1 MNHRYLLMRGRILRS
16 TLMALLTLALVA
28 GGFVSFQR
36 KRSSFERLDFQFH
49 WSSGRIIVDGIEEGG
64 GALRSGLRVG
74 DEILMVGGVPAS
86 EVDGLKRTLRRVGP
100 VDLLVLRGSETLVL
114 RYTAPGLRIDYHY
127 LCLCF
132 IGFLYLAIGLFT
144 YIRGPGGEST
154 LFFFLTL
161 VTFVV
166 YIYSPAGQLDATWKV
181 VFLADELARILLPP
195 LTLHFFLR
203 FPKLL
208 IRSRLATA
216 LIYLPPLL
224 LALWS
229 ADVMLFD
236 NALAIAPTEL
246 SMRLIDRWEM
256 LHFAVY
262 LTAGFVALAW
272 AYRSTGAEPH
282 RRQIQW
288 IYLGVGVGFI
298 PFLTL
303 YLVPYVM
310 RGEGTAYT
318 TVAVLPLALIPLAF
332 AVAILKYKLW
342 DVEVVIKEVLAY
354 TLTFIFG
361 MIAFSTVNLLLTQVI
376 EERLVLERNFLAFA
390 SGLLIAGVLVPMK
403 SKIESWIEMV
413 LYRDTYRHRRAMAD
427 FGYELATFHDFAEL
441 IESLRQRLHAA
452 LEIEQT
458 NLYIREG
465 ASFVIY
471 ADEPLLPRQI
481 PEASLGP
488 HLEAAPVALDRPR
501 LPDGTAVVVEPLV
514 AAGYRYLFPLRFRNR
529 IEGVLVCGAKKGEW
543 QLSSDDLA
551 LISSLTAPVALA
563 IENARLYGRLR
574 RQIAEIASLKEY
586 SENIIESSSS
596 SIVVV
601 ASDGTLLTANHAFWD
616 LVGGEPGGELGID
629 AVFPPW
635 REIVASTS
643 RGAAPLH
650 YVNRR
655 GEEKYLNATVS
666 PFRAPDV
673 PAGTSVLVIAEVTER
688 IRLEKQLQEK
698 DRLASLGLLAAGVAH
713 EVNTPLT
720 GISSYAQMLIAE
732 TPPDDPR
739 HELLRK
745 MEQQTFRASHIV
757 NNLLDFAADR
767 KRAGSRASLGEAI
780 ESTVSLHEVL
790 LRGKGI
796 SIHVGELPEAVVEGD
811 TYELQQVVT
820 NLLLNARDAVSP
832 GGNIWIE
839 LEVDGGEALLR
850 VRDDGRGIP
859 REMQQQ
865 IFKPLVTGRRGQGGT
880 GLGLAVSDRIVRG
893 LGGSITVASEPG
905 RGAEFRVRLPL
916 LVTTTVEQGTPDDAH
931 TDHR

>member
-1 MNHRYLLMRGRILRS
+1 
-16 TLMALLTLALVA
+16 MAVLTLLVVG
-28 GGFVSFQR
+28 GGFSSFQR

-49 WSSGRIIVDGIEEGG
+49 WSSGRIIVDGLEEGG

-74 DEILMVGGVPAS
+74 DEILMVGGVPTS

-100 VDLLVLRGSETLVL
+100 VDLLVQRSGETSVL
-114 RYTAPGLRIDYHY
+114 NYTAPGLRIDYHY
-127 LCLCF
+127 LFLCF

-144 YIRGPGGEST
+144 YIRGPAGEST
-154 LFFFLTL
+154 LFFLLTL
-161 VTFVV
+161 VTFIV
-166 YIYSPAGQLDATWKV
+166 YIYSPAGQLDETWKAIY
-181 VFLADELARILLPP
+181 LTDELARILLPP

-203 FPKLL
+203 FPRLL
-208 IRSRLATA
+208 VRSRLVTT
-216 LIYLPPLL
+216 LIYVPPAI
-224 LALWS
+224 LAAWS
-229 ADVMLFD
+229 ANVMLLD
-236 NALAIAPTEL
+236 NALALAPTESSL
-246 SMRLIDRWEM
+246 RLIDRWEM

-262 LTAGFVALAW
+262 LTAAFVALAY
-272 AYRSTGAEPH
+272 AYRSTGTEPH
-282 RRQIQW
+282 RRQIKW

-303 YLVPYVM
+303 YLVPFVM
-310 RGEGTAYT
+310 KGEGTAYT
-318 TVAVLPLALIPLAF
+318 TIAVLPLALIPLAF

-354 TLTFIFG
+354 TLTFVFG

-403 SKIESWIEMV
+403 SRIETWIEMV
-413 LYRDTYRHRRAMAD
+413 LYRDTYRHRRAMSD
-427 FGYELATFHDFAEL
+427 FVYELATFHDFAEL
-441 IESLRQRLHAA
+441 IESLRQRLRAA
-452 LEIEQT
+452 LEIEKT

-465 ASFVIY
+465 SIFVIY
-471 ADEPLLPRQI
+471 ADETGLPAEIRDD
-481 PEASLGP
+481 ALGP
-488 HLEAAPVALDRPR
+488 RLSSGPVALDEPR
-501 LPDGTAVVVEPLV
+501 LPDGSSGVVTPLV
-514 AAGYRYLFPLRFRNR
+514 EAGYRYLFPLRFRNR

-543 QLSSDDLA
+543 RLSSDDLS

-586 SENIIESSSS
+586 NENIIESSSS

-601 ASDGTLLTANHAFWD
+601 AADGTLLTANHAFWE
-616 LVGGEPGGELGID
+616 LVGSDPGADMSINT
-629 AVFPPW
+629 VFPPW
-635 REIVASTS
+635 REVTAAPS
-643 RGAAPLH
+643 RNVAPLH
-650 YVNRR
+650 FVNRR

-666 PFRAPDV
+666 PFRALDV
-673 PAGTSVLVIAEVTER
+673 PAGTSVLVITDVTER
-688 IRLEKQLQEK
+688 VRLERQLQEK

-732 TPPDDPR
+732 TAPDDPR
-739 HELLRK
+739 QEILRK

-767 KRAGSRASLGEAI
+767 KKAQSQASLAEAI
-780 ESTVSLHEVL
+780 LTTVSLHEVL
-790 LRGKGI
+790 LRGRGI
-796 SIHVGELPEAVVEGD
+796 ALHVGELPEAIVEGD

-820 NLLLNARDAVSP
+820 NLLLNARDAVRP
-832 GGNIWIE
+832 GGNIWIDLE
-839 LEVDGGEALLR
+839 LASGEALFR

-859 REMQQQ
+859 REMQKE

-893 LGGSITVASEPG
+893 LGGSISVESEPG
-905 RGAEFRVRLPL
+905 KGTEFRVRLPL
-916 LVTTTVEQGTPDDAH
+916 LVTTTEVSETPSDAN